1 LNSMAKTV
9 VLLYNLLII
18 NAVYLQIRATH
29 DFWWMDYEIFI
40 RQNILTRSQ
49 KEVKYVYVLEEW
61 VNRISEYGACV
72 WISPSMDFPDVI
84 VPVPAMQ
91 QPEWP
96 REILLL
102 VRHRDGN
109 GYPWPAYPPGKNPIG
124 VRVWDTILPM
134 GS

>member
-102 VRHRDGN
+102 IRQVYSMD
-109 GYPWPAYPPGKNPIG
+109 
-124 VRVWDTILPM
+124 
-134 GS
+134 